1 VRAAPVVAA
10 LTIGQSPRDDVL
22 EEMGDA
28 LGGARVVQGGA
39 LDGLT
44 PGEIR
49 ALAPSPGDAVLVSR
63 LRDGTEVRLAERL
76 VLPRLEQCV
85 RSLEPEVQLFLVLCT
100 GDLPGFTS
108 QRPVLFPGA
117 LLRQL
122 AVSLHPQQLGV
133 LTPAAEQ
140 VAAQRSRWQEV
151 APRVFV
157 EAVSPYSGR
166 DQLEDAA
173 VCLAAA
179 GVDLVV
185 MDCIGYT
192 RAMKAAV
199 RSATRCPVLLAVT
212 TLARVAAE
220 IVG

>member
-1 VRAAPVVAA
+1 MRTTPVVAA

-22 EEMGDA
+22 AEMRDA
-28 LGGARVVQGGA
+28 LGGIQVMQCGV

-44 PGEIR
+44 PREIQ

-63 LRDGTEVRLAERL
+63 LRDGTEVRLAER
-76 VLPRLEQCV
+76 VVVPRLAQCV
-85 RSLEPEVQLFLVLCT
+85 RSLEPEVELFLVLCT
-100 GDLPGFTS
+100 GDLRGLTS

-122 AVSLHPQQLGV
+122 VVSLRPQQLGV

-140 VAAQRSRWQEV
+140 VAAQRLRWREV
-151 APRVFV
+151 APQAVV
-157 EAVSPYSGR
+157 EAVSPYSER
-166 DQLEDAA
+166 DRLEEAA
-173 VCLAAA
+173 ERLARARA
-179 GVDLVV
+179 DLVV

-199 RSATRCPVLLAVT
+199 RDAVRCPVLLAVT
-212 TLARVAAE
+212 TLARVAGE